1 MSNSV
6 LTNIRKLFQYYR
18 KLGDRSFDQLTESQ
32 LLQQPNEVSNSIAVI
47 VKHLRGNMLSRWTD
61 FLNSDGEKTWRNRDD
76 EFEDTLNTKEAV
88 ITAWNEG
95 WDCLFQALDSIEDQ
109 DLERIVYIRNEG
121 HTVLEAIHRQLAHY
135 AYHIGQIVYLARML
149 KGNDWTSLSIPKGGS
164 KIYNAN
170 KFNADK
176 ADRHFT
182 DQV

>member
-1 MSNSV
+1 
-6 LTNIRKLFQYYR
+6 
-18 KLGDRSFDQLTESQ
+18 
-32 LLQQPNEVSNSIAVI
+32 
-47 VKHLRGNMLSRWTD
+47 MLSRWTD

-149 KGNDWTSLSIPKGGS
+149 KGNDWASLSIPKGAS
-164 KIYNAN
+164 KAYNAN

>member
-149 KGNDWTSLSIPKGGS
+149 KGNDWASLSIPKGAS
-164 KIYNAN
+164 KAYNAN